1 MLRKPAVAGQFY
13 PGTATLLKK
22 QLAKF
27 IDQKVTREDVIG
39 LVSPH
44 AGYIYSGQVAGE
56 TFSKVNLT
64 DTVIIIGPNH
74 SGLGE
79 AFSIVTEG
87 IWQTPLG
94 EVKINSGLAKSI
106 LNKSKN
112 LSVDLTAHIYEH
124 SLEVQLPFLQ
134 YIKSDVEIVP
144 IVLSPGKTEI
154 YKEIAQAIASTLKEI
169 KNKVLI
175 VASSD
180 MTHYESH
187 QDATSKD
194 KQAIEAITELDEE
207 KLITRINKL
216 DISMCGYAP
225 VSVLICAS
233 KELGAKEGTLIKYQ
247 TSGEA
252 TADYSSVVGYAGILI
267 K

>member
-1 MLRKPAVAGQFY
+1 MIRKPAVAGQFY

-22 QLAKF
+22 QLAEF

-39 LVSPH
+39 LVCPH

-64 DTVIIIGPNH
+64 DTVIILGPNH
-74 SGLGE
+74 SGSGG

-94 EVKINSGLAKSI
+94 NVKINSNLAKSI

-112 LSVDLTAHIYEH
+112 LSEDLTAHIYEH

-144 IVLSPGKTEI
+144 IVLSPGEMTI
-154 YKEIAQAIASTLKEI
+154 YKEIGQAIASALREI
-169 KNKVLI
+169 KKKVI
-175 VASSD
+175 IIASSN
-180 MTHYESH
+180 MTHYEP
-187 QDATSKD
+187 QKDALTKD

-207 KLITRINKL
+207 KLLACIDRLN
-216 DISMCGYAP
+216 ISMCGYVP

>member
-27 IDQKVTREDVIG
+27 IDQNVSREDVIG

-56 TFSKVNLT
+56 TFSKVNMT
-64 DTVIIIGPNH
+64 DTVIILGPNH
-74 SGLGE
+74 NGSGQ

-94 EVKINSGLAKSI
+94 KVKINSGLAKTI
-106 LNKSKN
+106 LNKSEN
-112 LSVDLTAHIYEH
+112 LSVDLTAHIGEH

-144 IVLSPGKTEI
+144 ILLSHGETEI
-154 YKEIAQAIASTLKEI
+154 YKEIGQAIASTLKEI
-169 KNKVLI
+169 KKKVII

-180 MTHYESH
+180 MTHHESE
-187 QDATSKD
+187 DAARFKD
-194 KQAIEAITELDEE
+194 KQAIEAIIELDED
-207 KLITRINKL
+207 KLIACINKL
-216 DISMCGYAP
+216 NISMCGYAP
-225 VSVLICAS
+225 VSALICAS

-247 TSGEA
+247 TSGDV
-252 TADYSSVVGYAGILI
+252 TADYSSVVGYAGMLI